1 MMTKCIERGELPKS
15 HHTYGRLVRD
25 QHTAFSHTITLHSH
39 DLEPNGNGLTYI
51 MCYFLRVLE
60 VLLVRMYE
68 LVFFKMVAA
77 VCSCR
82 ARAATFSTNSH
93 ACVLRPNNALENGP
107 DTIYRSIFIFPNIK
121 QHLTT
126 GQKYS
131 QVKSCQSVAQ

>member
-39 DLEPNGNGLTYI
+39 DLEPNGNGLTYS

-60 VLLVRMYE
+60 ALLVRMYE

-82 ARAATFSTNSH
+82 ALAATFSTNSH
-93 ACVLRPNNALENGP
+93 ALENGA
-107 DTIYRSIFIFPNIK
+107 DTIYRSIFKFPNIK